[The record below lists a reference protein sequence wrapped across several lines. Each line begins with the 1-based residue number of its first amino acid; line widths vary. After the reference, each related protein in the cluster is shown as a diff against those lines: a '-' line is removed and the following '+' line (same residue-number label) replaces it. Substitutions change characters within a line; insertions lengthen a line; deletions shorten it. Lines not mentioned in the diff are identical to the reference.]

1 MTVLGRPGRA
11 AALMCASLAV
21 IAACGAGVGAGVG
34 VGQDGELATAD
45 PSPLPTLPPL
55 EERYPD
61 RYDDD
66 GCPNEL
72 PDCLSTA
79 ADADASAA
87 QPDAGP
93 AAERALQGFNGTH
106 WLVDPT
112 GEVRVLTETVTAPPE
127 STWHAV
133 GLVRNETG
141 DEIDQVRVRA
151 VLLDADGQ
159 VIEVVEGPP
168 AIPVALRAGEPAPFT
183 LTGDALAAEVASV
196 RWDTRWKPAAGSSTA
211 RRALSAAVAWVRPAG
226 EEPALETFSYTDPP
240 GERPHVVFGT
250 VDNVGSAADGVSA
263 AFAWLVDGR
272 VVRAEVVD
280 ASCITGGL
288 PEAGSCDL
296 LVTAAD
302 PSGVLADAAMSV
314 WTWTR

>member
-11 AALMCASLAV
+11 AALICASLAV
-21 IAACGAGVGAGVG
+21 LAACGAGA
-34 VGQDGELATAD
+34 GQDAQLATAE

-55 EERYPD
+55 EERYPE
-61 RYDDD
+61 RYDDE
-66 GCPNEL
+66 GCPIEL

-79 ADADASAA
+79 GDADASAA
-87 QPDAGP
+87 QLDAGP
-93 AAERALQGFNGTH
+93 AAERALQGYTGTH

-112 GEVRVLTETVTAPPE
+112 GGVRVLTETITALPE
-127 STWHAV
+127 PTWQTV

-141 DEIDQVRVRA
+141 DEIDQVRIRA
-151 VLLDADGQ
+151 TLIGADGQ

-183 LTGDALAAEVASV
+183 LVADVPLADVASV
-196 RWDTRWKPAAGSSTA
+196 RWDTRWEPATGSSTA
-211 RRALSAAVAWVRPAG
+211 QRALSAAVAWVRPAG

-240 GERPHVVFGT
+240 NERPHVAFGT

-272 VVRAEVVD
+272 VVRVDVVD

-302 PSGVLADAAMSV
+302 PSGVLADAATSI